1 MKLLFDKLSLKSFI
15 LLSSWIDFVQFQ
27 IQKTASDYISKMRSS
42 QNETRERVHAMG
54 KRIETIEIVERKVS
68 AELQLRLETETV
80 ALFTKLYEHV
90 LSSEFKTKL
99 RTWRNCPCPPAMDTW
114 DETKKEVIKEIE
126 YRFLQ
131 LLIEWESENQFCSD
145 VHRRLVDEFLE
156 RFVR

>member
-1 MKLLFDKLSLKSFI
+1 ML
-15 LLSSWIDFVQFQ
+15 FQ

-42 QNETRERVHAMG
+42 QNETRERMHSMR
-54 KRIETIEIVERKVS
+54 KRIEKIEDDERKVS
-68 AELQLRLETETV
+68 DELQQRLKTETD

-90 LSSEFKTKL
+90 HSSEFKTKL
-99 RTWRNCPCPPAMDTW
+99 CTWRNCLRPPAMDTW

-145 VHRRLVDEFLE
+145 VHRRLVDEFLG
-156 RFVR
+156 RFVCQSY